1 MKLSVKQNASVKA
14 STSDLN
20 CFIGKSFPCG
30 GACFSL
36 DARCQ
41 RMLQESQKQKSK
53 KLKDRLLVNKSSTP
67 KSISLTA
74 GSTGSP
80 IPVSQPVKTITRS
93 NEPVKS
99 VLKSPSVAMEQF

>member
-20 CFIGKSFPCG
+20 CFIGRSFPCG

-41 RMLQESQKQKSK
+41 RMLQESQKQKVK
-53 KLKDRLLVNKSSTP
+53 KLRDRLLVNKSSTP
-67 KSISLTA
+67 ESIPFV
-74 GSTGSP
+74 GSAGSP
-80 IPVSQPVKTITRS
+80 IPFSQPVKTIAKS